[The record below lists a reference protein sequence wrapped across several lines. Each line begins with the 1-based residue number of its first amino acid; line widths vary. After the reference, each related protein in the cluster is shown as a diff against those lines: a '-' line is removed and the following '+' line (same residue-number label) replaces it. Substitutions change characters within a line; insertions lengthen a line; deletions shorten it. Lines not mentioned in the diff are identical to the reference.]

1 MFGLLGEKL
10 GHSYSKLIHEKLGYS
25 YDLIERAPE
34 ELAAFLLD
42 GEFDGLNVTIPYK
55 KTVMEYCHQVSDLA
69 KRIGAVNTI
78 YKEGSRLMG
87 TNTDYEGLR
96 YALGRANISL
106 AGKKVLIL
114 GGTGGAGSMASILAA
129 DKGAGEILIA
139 TRGDKAF
146 HGDRLF
152 VSHSPGQSAKQK
164 ACPRETLLSSYSNS
178 KNASTSSS
186 LVAQL
191 VTRRTTLWSGCSS
204 QIWNMTSFSS
214 SAVFSFEKIGNI
226 MLDSG
231 R

>member
-164 ACPRETLLSSYSNS
+164 ACPRETVSYDELPGDVETIINATPVGTYPEVYKSPVELAGFECLEGVVDLIYNPLRTELLMQ
-178 KNASTSSS
+178 A
-186 LVAQL
+186 
-191 VTRRTTLWSGCSS
+191 
-204 QIWNMTSFSS
+204 
-214 SAVFSFEKIGNI
+214 
-226 MLDSG
+226 
-231 R
+231 